1 MPQLSTSDL
10 LLRDPVTGVYARRAG
25 ASRLEAAIGEARSAK
40 GSVSLLL
47 IHISFPKNANPVPD
61 RVRNSAVTSFVK
73 RVEETAQTADRM
85 FKLGGT
91 DYGLILAGTSG
102 DKATGV
108 ARKLL
113 KALHAVPL
121 EAGLPFTLSLSM
133 GVASFPADAQGA
145 ESLIESAQHR
155 MREARRRGHGRVVFQ
170 DTEEEKARST
180 KLLPAL
186 MPPAAEPEK
195 EVVEGTESVV
205 RLRCELPPL
214 PSPLLYRDAELAQL
228 VARLDYARLV
238 TVVAPDGAGKT
249 HLALAAAHKH
259 AHKHRD
265 GALMAAV
272 GDASSL
278 EQALGVIGEQLGF
291 AFMPEEGFGEQLIGF
306 LAHKEMLLLIDNYGH
321 SVEWV
326 RFLRDLLDGA
336 PEVTVLLT
344 SRGPTELRAEEVHL
358 LSGLA
363 IEPPNDGE
371 ESSEHEGRH
380 WTGYLADE
388 QKPEE
393 GARRC
398 GAAASFFVQMAR
410 KENPG
415 FAPQAGE
422 WEHIDTIGRLL
433 DGSPL
438 AIKIVTPWVRVHSCQ
453 SIAGELSRT
462 LRRLAAAPRRADQE
476 AKGPRAALRYAWSLL
491 PELRRDGLSR
501 LAVFRG
507 GFSERAAVRVAEIT
521 QSQLLNLV
529 DKSLVLTTPDE
540 RFCLHPTVR
549 QFVEEKLNSNPG
561 RSTETRQQHALYY
574 LGALRDLEPRLLKGD
589 SNAAVGILSELA
601 AEIWNIR
608 AAWDWAVERTM
619 EDAIGNALES
629 LCIFYETRGL
639 FGEGEREFGRAAESL
654 RRTKEGRGETL
665 GRVLVRHARM
675 STRLGRFDQAGNL
688 LQEALV
694 YLTGIY
700 APEETA
706 RALRGLG
713 EVAYLLGKYDEA
725 LEFVEEAR
733 NIGGEMDEM
742 QSIWSTA
749 PTLNYLDLG
758 SGSQG

>member
-10 LLRDPVTGVYARRAG
+10 LLRDPVTGVYARRTG
-25 ASRLEAAIGEARSAK
+25 ASRLEAAIREAHGEK
-40 GSVSLLL
+40 GTVSLLL
-47 IHISFPKNANPVPD
+47 IHISFPMSANPVPD
-61 RVRNSAVTSFVK
+61 RVRNSAVASFVR
-73 RVEETAQTADRM
+73 RVEETAQTADQM

-91 DYGLILAGTSG
+91 DYGLILARTSG

-113 KALHAVPL
+113 KALHGVPL
-121 EAGLPFTLSLSM
+121 EEGLPFTLSLSM
-133 GVASFPADAQGA
+133 GVASFPADAQGS
-145 ESLIESAQHR
+145 EDLIESAQKR

-170 DTEEEKARST
+170 DTEEEQPRST

-186 MPPAAEPEK
+186 TLPSLEQT
-195 EVVEGTESVV
+195 EGADEDDESVAA
-205 RLRCELPPL
+205 LRCELPPFT
-214 PSPLLYRDAELAQL
+214 SPLLYREDELAELL
-228 VARLDYARLV
+228 SLLENARLV
-238 TVVAPDGAGKT
+238 TLVAPDGAGKT
-249 HLALAAAHKH
+249 HLALAAARRH
-259 AHKHRD
+259 AHNYTH
-265 GALMAAV
+265 GALMARMDQAQ
-272 GDASSL
+272 SL
-278 EQALGVIGEQLGF
+278 EQAIAVIGEQLGF
-291 AFMPEEGFGEQLIGF
+291 AFMPEAAFEEQLIGF
-306 LAHKEMLLLIDNYGH
+306 LADKNLMVLLDGFGQT
-321 SVEWV
+321 VEWV

-336 PEVTVLLT
+336 PGVKVLLT
-344 SRGPTELRAEEVHL
+344 SKAPTELRAEEVHL
-358 LSGLA
+358 LPGLK
-363 IEPPNDGE
+363 IDPPNAGNGSGE
-371 ESSEHEGRH
+371 QEGLH

-388 QKPEE
+388 QEPQE
-393 GARRC
+393 GVRKC
-398 GAAASFFVQMAR
+398 GAASSFFVQMAR

-415 FAPQAGE
+415 FAPQAEE

-438 AIKIVTPWVRVHSCQ
+438 ALRVVAPWVRVHSCQ
-453 SIAGELSRT
+453 VIAAELTRT
-462 LRRLAAAPRRADQE
+462 LRRLSAAPRKADQE
-476 AKGPRAALRYAWSLL
+476 EKGPRAALRYAWSLL

-521 QSQLLNLV
+521 QSQLHNLV
-529 DKSLVLTTPDE
+529 DKSLVLTSADG
-540 RFCLHPTVR
+540 RYYLHPTVR
-549 QFVEEKLNSNPG
+549 RFVEEKLNANPG
-561 RSTETRQQHALYY
+561 RSTETRQQHTLYY
-574 LGALRDLEPRLLKGD
+574 LSALRDLEPRLLKGD
-589 SNAAVGILSELA
+589 SKAAVGILSELA

-608 AAWDWAVERTM
+608 AAWDWAIERAM

-629 LCIFYETRGL
+629 LSIFYETRGL

-654 RRTKEGRGETL
+654 RRTKDGRGETL
-665 GRVLVRHARM
+665 GRVLVRQARM
-675 STRLGRFDQAGNL
+675 GTRLGRFDEAGNL

-733 NIGGEMDEM
+733 NIGGELDEM

-749 PTLNYLDLG
+749 PTLNYLDL
-758 SGSQG
+758 SSSN